1 MSRVL
6 HVLSQRPSL
15 TGSGITIDALVRQ
28 AAQAGWQQTAVVGT
42 PLEDPQPAV
51 GTLDAESVHPL
62 IFERPPLDFPL
73 PGMSDVMPYRSTRFS
88 SMTQAQLKLYREQW
102 CDHLSTVIAATR
114 PDLIHAHHLWIVGSM
129 IKRIAPTIPVVSH
142 CHATGLRQMKLCPQ
156 LADEVRQGCARNDAF
171 LTLHRQDA
179 ADVVAALTVEAS
191 RIHVTAAGYRE
202 ELFHDRG
209 RKATD
214 GKQLAY
220 VGKFSTSKGLPYLL
234 DAMEQLVEA
243 GESPLLHVVGAGS
256 GEEADAL
263 RERMQAMPSV
273 ELHGTMSQPQ
283 LADLLRHCDIFVL
296 PSFYEGLPL
305 VVVEALACGC
315 RPLVTDLPGVGELSE
330 ALGESLIRIPRPP
343 MVGVDTPEPGAMPEF
358 VTGIVDAIRQAQREL
373 PTFRERPADLSAF
386 TWQSVFRRVEHI
398 WNALLRIPPD
408 EGC

>member
-1 MSRVL
+1 MARVL

-28 AAQAGWQQTAVVGT
+28 AEQASWRQHAVVGT
-42 PLEDPQPAV
+42 PLDDPRPAV
-51 GTLDAESVHPL
+51 GTLAAESVHPL

-88 SMTQAQLKLYREQW
+88 SMDQAQLKLYREQW
-102 CDHLSTVIAATR
+102 SDHLSKVIASTR
-114 PDLIHAHHLWIVGSM
+114 PDLIHAHHLWLVGSM

-156 LADEVRQGCARNDAF
+156 LADEVRQGCAKNDAF

-179 ADVVAALTVEAS
+179 ADVADALAVETS
-191 RIHVTAAGYRE
+191 RVHVTGAGYRE

-209 RKATD
+209 RRTTD
-214 GKQLAY
+214 GKQLVY
-220 VGKFSTSKGLPYLL
+220 VGKFSASKGLPYLL
-234 DAMEQLVEA
+234 DAVEQLDEA
-243 GESPLLHVVGAGS
+243 GESPRLHVVGAGS
-256 GEEADAL
+256 GDEADQL
-263 RERMQAMPSV
+263 RQRMQQMPAV
-273 ELHGTMSQPQ
+273 VMHGTMSQDQ
-283 LADLLRHCDIFVL
+283 LADLLRACDVFVL

-315 RPLVTDLPGVGELSE
+315 RPLVTDLPGVGALGE
-330 ALGESLIRIPRPP
+330 ALGDTLIRIPRPP

-358 VTGIVDAIRQAQREL
+358 VAEVAGAIRQAQREL
-373 PTFRERPADLSAF
+373 PESRERPADLSAF
-386 TWQSVFRRVEHI
+386 TWQSVFRRVEHV
-398 WNALLRIPPD
+398 WNDLLGIPPR